1 MDFLGLRNL
10 TVIDHTIKLLQ
21 QKDVIIEIEK
31 IPMDD
36 AKVYKLFAKGL
47 TIGVFQ
53 FESSGMR
60 EFLKKLKPTHFEDL
74 IAMNALYRP
83 GPMKNIDN
91 FINRRSGKKKIE
103 YVSPA
108 LKPILDE
115 TYGII
120 VYQEQVM
127 QITNEIANF
136 TLAQADILRR
146 AIGKKNTE
154 LMEALKVKF
163 INGASNNGMTKKQA
177 TNIYGLIEKF
187 AQYGF
192 NKSHSTAYA
201 YISYQTAWLKT
212 YHPAEFMAA
221 NLTSE
226 MNNIDRVVILI
237 NECRKL
243 KIDVLPPDIN
253 VSNVN
258 FQPID
263 ETSISFGMNAI
274 KNVGEKA
281 LEFIIAAREKDGP
294 FNSLFDF
301 TGRVDLQAVNKK
313 VLESLIVSGSMDH
326 LEGSRAEKVST
337 IDIALRYGQNIQS
350 ERYKNQVDLFGDS
363 GNGSGVSMVPD
374 LQEVRPWSDG
384 EALANEK
391 GVLGLYLTGHPLLE
405 YADDLEDF
413 SNHDFTE
420 SIQDRNLKIVRIGG
434 AIQNY
439 KIHFDRKNKQM
450 AFFTLECLGGHAEIL
465 VFSNTFAKYKEL
477 LSEDKIVF
485 VSGKPTDNADF
496 SDLKL
501 VADEIVPLEKVRDY
515 YAKSINLQLDLE
527 NILPQ
532 DIEDLHSLSKQY
544 PGSCNLMFHYNDEN
558 QRKKRILSHNTRV
571 SSSREFLTK
580 LRDVYGKSNVWVL

>member
-1 MDFLGLRNL
+1 
-10 TVIDHTIKLLQ
+10 
-21 QKDVIIEIEK
+21 
-31 IPMDD
+31 
-36 AKVYKLFAKGL
+36 
-47 TIGVFQ
+47 
-53 FESSGMR
+53 
-60 EFLKKLKPTHFEDL
+60 
-74 IAMNALYRP
+74 
-83 GPMKNIDN
+83 
-91 FINRRSGKKKIE
+91 
-103 YVSPA
+103 
-108 LKPILDE
+108 
-115 TYGII
+115 
-120 VYQEQVM
+120 
-127 QITNEIANF
+127 
-136 TLAQADILRR
+136 
-146 AIGKKNTE
+146 
-154 LMEALKVKF
+154 MEALKVKF
-163 INGASNNGMTKKQA
+163 IDGASNNGMAKKQA

-263 ETSISFGMNAI
+263 DSSISFGMNAI

-363 GNGSGVSMVPD
+363 GNGSGMSMVPD
-374 LQEVRPWSDG
+374 LQETRHWSDG

-420 SIQDRNLKIVRIGG
+420 SIQDRNLNIVRIGG

-515 YAKSINLQLDLE
+515 YAKSINLQLELE
-527 NILPQ
+527 KILPQ
-532 DIEDLHSLSKQY
+532 NIEDLHSLSKQY

-558 QRKKRILSHNTRV
+558 QRKKRILSHNMRV

-580 LRDVYGKSNVWVL
+580 LRDIYGKSNVWVL